1 MIAGSWCPWLRRCA
15 VAAAM
20 RGPACACGDRGAGAG
35 SRGVE
40 SSTVG
45 TQASSPWLTLAGGRP
60 DGRAAT
66 WPRRRCE
73 VVHRL
78 VLLLVPLELVLLMEQ
93 RRVTDAS
100 ACRRGRHPRFSS
112 EGGARGAVQMRK
124 QGALELGHARAGLG
138 GTGWKPPA
146 QNLAPTCGSLM
157 LAQMCTSDV
166 SLTSTLCTPI
176 LRSRAPVG
184 FRCAFEAGPCNKL
197 LHDACDRVCVRN
209 CTPETMNATR
219 DG

>member
-1 MIAGSWCPWLRRCA
+1 M
-15 VAAAM
+15 
-20 RGPACACGDRGAGAG
+20 
-35 SRGVE
+35 
-40 SSTVG
+40 G

-78 VLLLVPLELVLLMEQ
+78 VLLLVPLELELVLLMEQ

-100 ACRRGRHPRFSS
+100 ARRRRRARHLARSSS
-112 EGGARGAVQMRK
+112 ERAARGIVQTCK

-146 QNLAPTCGSLM
+146 QHLAWSLM
-157 LAQMCTSDV
+157 LA
-166 SLTSTLCTPI
+166 
-176 LRSRAPVG
+176 A
-184 FRCAFEAGPCNKL
+184 
-197 LHDACDRVCVRN
+197 
-209 CTPETMNATR
+209 
-219 DG
+219 